1 MFRTPLLQSSEDPAV
16 LLLLRLHSAT
26 SDPGQQLE
34 QVETELELALATRRE
49 QCTHKVTLHC
59 T

>member
-26 SDPGQQLE
+26 SDPGQLE